1 MLLWIGPGV
10 ALNGPSVRS
19 MRRCATSPL
28 PPSVRTLAAK
38 RTLAEIERS
47 SPHRARHR
55 GRRPHP
61 HPEGPSHRAGAG
73 EGANGNALRAGK
85 RAPVLQL
92 HTNLP
97 ELDRSKIGRL
107 AEALNAPETVT
118 EAAEVMRGLIDRI
131 VLTPV
136 AGELRTELHGDSPC
150 SHASPRRG
158 NGDLLEIR
166 REYRWL
172 RG

>member
-1 MLLWIGPGV
+1 
-10 ALNGPSVRS
+10 
-19 MRRCATSPL
+19 MRNLATSAK
-28 PPSVRTLAAK
+28 RETLAAK

-85 RAPVLQL
+85 RAPVLRL

-97 ELDRSKIGRL
+97 ELYRSKIGCL
-107 AEALNAPETVT
+107 AEALNALGPSQQSATKAPEH
-118 EAAEVMRGLIDRI
+118 RI
-131 VLTPV
+131 H
-136 AGELRTELHGDSPC
+136 RH
-150 SHASPRRG
+150 HRQ
-158 NGDLLEIR
+158 
-166 REYRWL
+166 
-172 RG
+172 